1 MGRDEKLSEHE
12 ELAIEEADA
21 WFEYLEVTRAE
32 VGSGRYLEVESWAWD
47 RLSERLWSVRRR
59 RRSLERAVA

>member
-1 MGRDEKLSEHE
+1 MGREERLSERE

-32 VGSGRYLEVESWAWD
+32 VGSARYLEVECWAWD
-47 RLSERLWSVRRR
+47 RLNERLWIVRRR